1 MVAVRVVRIT
11 VTEAQRQVVERLDHV
26 VALVPEA
33 QRPVAEG
40 AGQIRRAG
48 VTSRTGSKPSRTP

>member
-1 MVAVRVVRIT
+1 MVAVRVVSIT
-11 VTEAQRQVVERLDHV
+11 VTEAQRQVVERLHHV

-40 AGQIRRAG
+40 AGPDSPRRG
-48 VTSRTGSKPSRTP
+48 SSRTRSKLS